1 MNISVRLTLTLAL
14 GAFETPTLTAQ
25 TAPPVSSQAI
35 TLSEAIALAQ
45 QRGRQARAAR
55 AARESGR
62 YRHRAYRSG
71 LLPQLSLV
79 GTVPSYN
86 KSIIPV
92 LRDDGSTEFVPQQ
105 QTDASMT
112 VILSQKIPFT
122 GGDLFVS
129 SSLARLKVSGPA
141 PYQSWSSTPVSVG
154 LRQDILRPNTAAW
167 IGREEAVRA
176 ELDERA
182 YLEAME
188 QVALQTATVFFD
200 LYAARVALE
209 NAVTNAA
216 VNDTLYRL
224 NTGRFEVGRIGENDL
239 LQSELALLRSRTA
252 LEPARLEHERA
263 TDALRLAL
271 DLPAGTRV
279 EIAVTGEVP
288 EFEADTARA
297 VAEALQNRAVVTS
310 VALDDVQA
318 RRSVAEA
325 RLRSGAGATVQASYG
340 FNATAP
346 EANLAYQN
354 LLEARRF
361 TLSVQVP
368 LWQWGAN
375 QEGVQAAQADR
386 ERVTNLSAATLGQV
400 AHDARFAA
408 LELAQARRT
417 VLLVAKSDSVAAK
430 RFEVAY
436 NRYVIG
442 RITIDN
448 LYIAQAE
455 KDQALLQY
463 VQALRGYWAAHYRLR
478 RATLFDFASGRPI
491 RGG

>member
-1 MNISVRLTLTLAL
+1 MNNRVRLTLALL
-14 GAFETPTLTAQ
+14 GAFVTSTLTAQ
-25 TAPPVSSQAI
+25 TAPPVPSQAL

-45 QRGRQARAAR
+45 QRGHQARAAR

-112 VILSQKIPFT
+112 VTLAQKIPVT

-129 SSLARLKVSGPA
+129 SSLARLRVSGPSA
-141 PYQSWSSTPVSVG
+141 YQSWSSTPFSVG
-154 LRQDILRPNTAAW
+154 LRQDIFRPNTAAW
-167 IGREEAVRA
+167 TSQEDAERS

-188 QVALQTATVFFD
+188 DVALQTADLFFD
-200 LYAARVALE
+200 VYAARVGLD

-224 NTGRFEVGRIGENDL
+224 NTGRFEVGKIGENDL
-239 LQSELALLRSRTA
+239 LQSELALLRSRTT
-252 LEPARLEHERA
+252 LESARLEHERA

-271 DLPAGTRV
+271 DFPPGTPV
-279 EIAVTGEVP
+279 AVTVTADVP

-297 VAEALQNRAVVTS
+297 VAEALKNRAAVTA
-310 VALDDVQA
+310 VALDDIRA

-325 RLRSGAGATVQASYG
+325 RFRSGAGATVEASYG

-346 EANLAYQN
+346 EATLAYQN

-361 TLSVQVP
+361 TFSVQIP
-368 LWQWGAN
+368 LWQWGAH
-375 QEGVQAAQADR
+375 QEGVHAAQADR
-386 ERVTNLSAATLGQV
+386 ERVTNLSAATVAQV

-417 VLLVAKSDSVAAK
+417 ALLVAKADSVAAK

-455 KDQALLQY
+455 KDQAVLQY
-463 VQALRGYWAAHYRLR
+463 VQGLRGYWAAVYRLR
-478 RATLFDFASGRPI
+478 RATLFDFAAGQPVGGR
-491 RGG
+491 

>member
-1 MNISVRLTLTLAL
+1 MTIRGWLFLSLAL
-14 GAFETPTLTAQ
+14 GAPAPLAAQ
-25 TAPPVSSQAI
+25 APASAAI
-35 TLSEAIALAQ
+35 TLTEAIALAQ
-45 QRGRQARAAR
+45 QRGHQARAAR
-55 AARESGR
+55 ATREAAR

-71 LLPQLSLV
+71 LLPQLFLG

-92 LRDDGSTEFVPQQ
+92 LQDSGNTVFVPQQ
-105 QTDASMT
+105 QTDASLT
-112 VILSQKIPFT
+112 LTLSQNVPIT

-129 SSLARLKVSGPA
+129 SSLARGLSVVGATKSERW
-141 PYQSWSSTPVSVG
+141 YSTPVSVG
-154 LRQDILRPNTAAW
+154 LRQDLFRPNTAAW
-167 IGREEAVRA
+167 NGREDAVRA

-188 QVALQTATVFFD
+188 DVALQTTNAFYD
-200 LYAARVALE
+200 LYAARVGLA

-224 NTGRFEVGRIGENDL
+224 NTGRFEVGKIGENDL
-239 LQSELALLRSRTA
+239 LQSELVLLRSRSA
-252 LEPARLEHERA
+252 LESARLEHERA
-263 TDALRLAL
+263 TDALRLTL
-271 DLPAGTRV
+271 DLPPGTPV
-279 EIAVTGEVP
+279 DVTVTGEVP

-297 VAEALQNRAVVTS
+297 VAEALRNRAAVSAVG
-310 VALDDVQA
+310 LDDVQA
-318 RRSVAEA
+318 RRGVAEA
-325 RLRSGAGATVQASYG
+325 RLRTGAGATLQASYG
-340 FNATAP
+340 FNATGP

-361 TLSVQVP
+361 TLSLQIP
-368 LWQWGAN
+368 IWQWGAHS
-375 QEGVQAAQADR
+375 EGVHAAQADR
-386 ERVTNLSAATLGQV
+386 DRVASLSEATMRQV

-408 LELAQARRT
+408 LELAQARRNF
-417 VLLVAKSDSVAAK
+417 LLVAKSDSVAAK

-463 VQALRGYWAAHYRLR
+463 VQALRGYWGAHYRLR
-478 RATLFDFASGRPI
+478 RATLFDFASGRSI
-491 RGG
+491 RG

>member
-1 MNISVRLTLTLAL
+1 MNNRVCIILALAL
-14 GAFETPTLTAQ
+14 GAFVSPTLALQ
-25 TAPPVSSQAI
+25 TALPDPSKAI
-35 TLSEAIALAQ
+35 PLSDAIALAQ
-45 QRGRQARAAR
+45 QRGHEARAAR

-71 LLPQLSLV
+71 LLPQLSLG

-105 QTDASMT
+105 QTDASLT
-112 VILSQKIPFT
+112 VTLAQKIPVT

-141 PYQSWSSTPVSVG
+141 AYQSWSSTPVSVG
-154 LRQDILRPNTAAW
+154 LRQDIFRPNTAAW
-167 IGREEAVRA
+167 NGQQDAVQA

-188 QVALQTATVFFD
+188 DVALQTTTLFFD
-200 LYAARVALE
+200 VYAARVALK
-209 NAVTNAA
+209 NALTNAA

-224 NTGRFEVGRIGENDL
+224 NTGRFEVGKIGENDL
-239 LQSELALLRSRTA
+239 LQSELALLRSRSA
-252 LEPARLEHERA
+252 LESARLEQERA

-271 DLPAGTRV
+271 DLPPGTPVAVAVAGD
-279 EIAVTGEVP
+279 VP
-288 EFEADTARA
+288 EFAADTARA
-297 VAEALQNRAVVTS
+297 VAEALKNRAAIS
-310 VALDDVQA
+310 AVALNEVQA
-318 RRSVAEA
+318 RRGVAEA
-325 RLRSGAGATVQASYG
+325 RLSTGAGATVQASYG

-346 EANLAYQN
+346 DANLAYQN

-361 TLSVQVP
+361 TVAVQLP
-368 LWQWGAN
+368 LGQGGAHG
-375 QEGVQAAQADR
+375 EGVGAAEADR
-386 ERVTNLSAATLGQV
+386 ERVASLSEGTMGQV

-408 LELAQARRT
+408 LELEQARRN
-417 VLLVAKSDSVAAK
+417 VLLVAKADSVAAK

-455 KDQALLQY
+455 QDQALLQY
-463 VQALRGYWAAHYRLR
+463 VQSLRGYWAAHYQLR
-478 RATLFDFASGRPI
+478 RATLFDFAAGRQI
-491 RGG
+491 RG

>member
-1 MNISVRLTLTLAL
+1 MTIRGCLFLSLAL
-14 GAFETPTLTAQ
+14 GALAPLAAQ
-25 TAPPVSSQAI
+25 APPSQAI
-35 TLSEAIALAQ
+35 TLTEAIALAQ
-45 QRGRQARAAR
+45 QRGHQARAAR
-55 AARESGR
+55 ATREAAR

-71 LLPQLSLV
+71 LLPQLFLG

-92 LRDDGSTEFVPQQ
+92 LRDDGSTVFVPQQ
-105 QTDASMT
+105 QTDASLT
-112 VILSQKIPFT
+112 LTLSQKLPIT

-129 SSLARLKVSGPA
+129 SALARLSVSGA
-141 PYQSWSSTPVSVG
+141 TAYERWSSTPVSVG
-154 LRQDILRPNTAAW
+154 VRQDLFRPNTAAW
-167 IGREEAVRA
+167 NGREDVVRA
-176 ELDERA
+176 ELDERT

-188 QVALQTATVFFD
+188 DVAVQTATVFFD
-200 LYAARVALE
+200 LYAARVALQ

-224 NTGRFEVGRIGENDL
+224 NTGRFEVGKIGENDL

-252 LEPARLEHERA
+252 LEAARLEHERA

-271 DLPAGTRV
+271 DLPSGTAV
-279 EIAVTGEVP
+279 EVTVTGDAP

-297 VAEALQNRAVVTS
+297 VAEALKNRAAVS
-310 VALDDVQA
+310 AVALDEVQA
-318 RRSVAEA
+318 RRGVAEA
-325 RLRSGAGATVQASYG
+325 RLRTGAGGTVQASYG

-346 EANLAYQN
+346 EASLAYQN

-368 LWQWGAN
+368 LWLWGAHS
-375 QEGVQAAQADR
+375 EGVHAAEADR
-386 ERVTNLSAATLGQV
+386 ERVASLSEATMGQI

-463 VQALRGYWAAHYRLR
+463 VQALRGYWAAHYQLR
-478 RATLFDFASGRPI
+478 RATLFDFAAGRTI
-491 RGG
+491 RG